1 MNAEPISISSSI
13 YMNYMKNSC
22 GFIETGV
29 MTKLKILV
37 KIRQAK
43 FSANG
48 R

>member
-1 MNAEPISISSSI
+1 MNAEPISTSSSI

-22 GFIETGV
+22 GFIEAGI
-29 MTKLKILV
+29 MMKLKTLV

-48 R
+48 H